1 MVKTKID
8 KALDYYNFKSRQ
20 IRDFVNS
27 SKDLT
32 VEQIIEFGEE
42 LAVLEYKITAL
53 EVANESQSLKANMT
67 RLRFVIST
75 FWRNLITVN
84 IEVYYFI

>member
-1 MVKTKID
+1 MEIILENKIE
-8 KALDYYNFKSRQ
+8 KALEYYTFKSMEMK
-20 IRDFVNS
+20 DFVNS

-53 EVANESQSLKANMT
+53 EVAKEN
-67 RLRFVIST
+67 
-75 FWRNLITVN
+75 
-84 IEVYYFI
+84 

>member
-1 MVKTKID
+1 MALVLENKIE
-8 KALDYYNFKSRQ
+8 KALEYYTFKSKQ
-20 IRDFVNS
+20 LKDFVNS

-53 EVANESQSLKANMT
+53 EIANES
-67 RLRFVIST
+67 
-75 FWRNLITVN
+75 
-84 IEVYYFI
+84 

>member
-1 MVKTKID
+1 MELFFENKIE
-8 KALDYYNFKSRQ
+8 KALEYYTFKSKE
-20 IRDFVNS
+20 IKDFVNS

-53 EVANESQSLKANMT
+53 EVAKES
-67 RLRFVIST
+67 
-75 FWRNLITVN
+75 
-84 IEVYYFI
+84 

>member
-1 MVKTKID
+1 MEIILESKIE
-8 KALDYYNFKSRQ
+8 KALEYYVFKSKQ
-20 IRDFVNS
+20 MKDFVNS

-53 EVANESQSLKANMT
+53 EVAKEN
-67 RLRFVIST
+67 
-75 FWRNLITVN
+75 
-84 IEVYYFI
+84 

>member
-1 MVKTKID
+1 MVKTKVD
-8 KALDYYNFKSRQ
+8 KAIDYYSFKSRQ

-32 VEQIIEFGEE
+32 IEQIIEFGEE

-53 EVANESQSLKANMT
+53 EVAKES
-67 RLRFVIST
+67 
-75 FWRNLITVN
+75 
-84 IEVYYFI
+84 

>member
-1 MVKTKID
+1 MSVIIETKID

-32 VEQIIEFGEE
+32 VEQIVEFGEE
-42 LAVLEYKITAL
+42 LAILESKITAL
-53 EVANESQSLKANMT
+53 EVAKES
-67 RLRFVIST
+67 
-75 FWRNLITVN
+75 
-84 IEVYYFI
+84 